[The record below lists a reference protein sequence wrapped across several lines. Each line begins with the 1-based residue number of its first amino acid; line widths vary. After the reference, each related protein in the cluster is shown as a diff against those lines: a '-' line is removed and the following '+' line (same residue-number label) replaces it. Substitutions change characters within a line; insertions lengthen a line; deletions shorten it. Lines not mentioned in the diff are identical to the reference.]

1 MAKVKLT
8 AGRIRDFEP
17 SDGKA
22 QAFLWDSDVPGLAVR
37 ATAGSKSFIFQSK
50 LDGKDIRITIG
61 DAGIWPIDTTT
72 KKTPAQGR
80 KHVGCKTMI
89 DRGSD
94 PRTVKAEKKASL
106 IEERAEADAGETTFL
121 EAWNAYVAANRA
133 KWSAAHIRGHDQAIE
148 GKRVKGPLYEFRD
161 LKLSEITADR
171 IRAWM
176 ADNIKERPTFTAAAF
191 RKLRAFLNW
200 CADEQQKEFHGLV
213 DLNACSRRV
222 AKELP
227 KAKAKTGSLQR
238 EQLATWFAEV
248 KKLSSPVV
256 SNYLQILL
264 LTGARREELATLT
277 WDNVDLRWG
286 SMTMRDKVE
295 GERTIPITPY
305 VGQLLR
311 EIKTINETPPAPTRI
326 LHGKKIEVDVAN
338 WQPSPWVFFSKVA
351 EDGRMVEPR
360 IGHNRALAAAGLPAL
375 TLHDLR
381 RSFSNMCEWVETPVG
396 ISAQI
401 MGHKPSATAEKHYK
415 QRPLDLLR
423 MWHTKIEAWILEQ
436 AGIEQPRE
444 AAKGPQAV
452 PSNTAA

>member
-1 MAKVKLT
+1 MARVKLT
-8 AGRIRDFEP
+8 AGRIRDFGP
-17 SDGKA
+17 PDGKA
-22 QAFLWDSDVPGLAVR
+22 QAFLWDSDAPGLAVR

-50 LDGKDIRITIG
+50 LDGKDIRMTIG
-61 DAGIWPIDTTT
+61 SVDVWPIDCNEHDN
-72 KKTPAQGR
+72 PGARQEARRLQG
-80 KHVGCKTMI
+80 MI

-94 PRTVKAEKKASL
+94 PREVKAERQAVIVAK
-106 IEERAEADAGETTFL
+106 RAEADRAETAFID
-121 EAWNAYVAANRA
+121 AWNTYVTSQRG
-133 KWSAAHIRGHDQAIE
+133 KWSASHIRGHEQAIK
-148 GKRVKGPLYEFRD
+148 GKHTNAPLEDFRD

-176 ADNIKERPTFTAAAF
+176 AKNVQDRPTFTAAAF

-200 CADEQQKEFHGLV
+200 CADDQQKEFHGLV

-222 AKELP
+222 AKDLP

-238 EQLATWFAEV
+238 EQLAAWFAEV

-311 EIKTINETPPAPTRI
+311 EIKTINVTPPDPTRI

-360 IGHNRALAAAGLPAL
+360 IGHNRALAAAGLPML

-452 PSNTAA
+452 PSTTAA

>member
-1 MAKVKLT
+1 MARVKLT
-8 AGRIRDFEP
+8 AGRVRDFELP
-17 SDGKA
+17 AGKS
-22 QAFLWDSDVPGLAVR
+22 QSFLWDSETPGLGVR
-37 ATAGSKSFIFQSK
+37 ATTGSKSFIFQAK
-50 LDGKDIRITIG
+50 LDGKDLRITIG
-61 DAGIWPIDTTT
+61 STDAWSIESSDPDNPG
-72 KKTPAQGR
+72 ARQEAR
-80 KHVGCKTMI
+80 RYQNMI
-89 DRGSD
+89 DRGVD
-94 PRTVKAEKKASL
+94 PRAAKAEKRAQVAA
-106 IEERAEADAGETTFL
+106 ERADAQRKEITFL
-121 EAWNAYVAANRA
+121 EAWNAYVAANRD
-133 KWSAAHIRGHDQAIE
+133 KWSAAHIRGHEQSID
-148 GKRVKGPLYEFRD
+148 GKRVKGPLYEFRE
-161 LKLSEITADR
+161 LKLSEITAER
-171 IRAWM
+171 IRTWM
-176 ADNIKERPTFTAAAF
+176 ETNVKDRPTYTGAAF
-191 RKLRAFLNW
+191 RKLRALLNW
-200 CADEQQKEFHGLV
+200 CADDQQKQYRDLV

-222 AKELP
+222 ARELP
-227 KAKAKTGSLQR
+227 KSRAKTGSLQR
-238 EQLATWFAEV
+238 EQLAIWFTEV
-248 KKLSSPVV
+248 KKLSSPIV
-256 SNYLQILL
+256 SSYLQILL

-326 LHGKKIEVDVAN
+326 LKGKKIAVDVAN
-338 WQPSPWVFFSKVA
+338 WKPSPWVFFSKVA

-360 IGHNRALAAAGLPAL
+360 IGHNRALAAAGLPML

-444 AAKGPQAV
+444 VAKGPQAV
-452 PSNTAA
+452 PSTTAA